1 MDKLQELLKKEEK
14 LVIGLMSGTS
24 ADGVDAVL
32 LRISGHGLDTQV
44 EQIAFVSPPYSD
56 EVRNRILKVAEGTF
70 GGAREICL
78 LNFLL
83 GELFADAC
91 FQLCEKAGIKTED
104 VDLIGTHGQ
113 TIYHIPV
120 PEAYLGHELTATL
133 QIGEPSILCERI
145 GAVTVSDFRVRDVAA
160 QGLGAPLV
168 PYTEYLLYSDPLR
181 NVALQNIGGI
191 GNITVL
197 PAAGRARHEKNASR
211 LAGALEALTAFDTGP
226 GNMVMDEIISRMT
239 GGRLHYD
246 KDGEAAARGHVSA
259 PLLEWMMQDDYLHQK
274 PPKTTGRERYGRRY
288 VDELMKKGACLCVS
302 EEDILTTAT
311 MFTAASIAYSIRE
324 YCEPKP
330 DWLIVGGGGSY
341 NLTLMRMLRER
352 LPEMVVLTNEALGMD
367 GAAKEAIAFAVLAN
381 EAIHSQCNN
390 ATAATGA
397 IHPVV
402 MGKISQ

>member
-32 LRISGHGLDTQV
+32 VRISGHGLDTKA

-56 EVRNRILKVAEGTF
+56 EVRNRILQVAEGSF

-91 FQLCEKAGIKTED
+91 ILLCEKAGIKTED

-120 PEAYLGHELTATL
+120 PEAYLGRDLTATL

-160 QGLGAPLV
+160 GGLGAPLV
-168 PYTEYLLYSDPLR
+168 PYTEFLLYSDPLH

-197 PAAGRARHEKNASR
+197 PAAGRARSEKNASR

-226 GNMVMDEIISRMT
+226 GNMVMDEIVSRMT
-239 GGRLHYD
+239 GGRLRCD
-246 KDGEAAARGHVSA
+246 KDGEAAARGKVNV
-259 PLLEWMMQDDYLHQK
+259 PLLEWMMQDGYLHQK

-288 VDELMKKGACLCVS
+288 VDELMKKGACLRVS
-302 EEDILTTAT
+302 EEDLLTTAT

-324 YCEPKP
+324 YCEVNPER
-330 DWLIVGGGGSY
+330 LIVGGGGSY
-341 NLTLMRMLRER
+341 NPTLMRMLREC
-352 LPEMVVLTNEALGMD
+352 LPEMKVLTNEDLGMD
-367 GAAKEAIAFAVLAN
+367 GAAKEAVAFAVLAN
-381 EAIHSQCNN
+381 ETIYSQCNN

-397 IHPVV
+397 RHPVV